1 MKLSWKLF
9 FITTPLFVLFLT
21 LFGVWMIQD
30 NFQNSLDREIQR
42 CMVEN
47 QMFQNSYELTRHSL
61 SEDVLKQT
69 SEKKLVESFYQEQ
82 DDVTVCILNEVGFP
96 LYQEGN
102 FRLEHHILDSLDEEN
117 NVGYELIQREGA
129 VYLVVVCC
137 TDSERY
143 IETAK
148 NITAI
153 YKSRTEMYSRY
164 QTGVLFVAALV
175 GLVTL
180 LALFFV
186 MRNMRKL
193 SLATRKFADGQYN
206 IRVKIKSSDEVG
218 ILANDFNWMA
228 DCMNRQMNR
237 LQNEVER
244 QEAFTS
250 AFAHELKTP
259 LTSIIGY
266 ADTIRQMNLDPEE
279 TAMCADYIYRQGKRL
294 QTLSYKLLELTM
306 ARKPDLSFSRISVTE
321 LVQEIVRTSQEVM
334 KEKHLNL
341 VVSVQE
347 EMVWCDR
354 ELLASLL
361 LNLLDN
367 SRKASEPGQDVYL
380 KGETMPDG
388 YRFMVEDEG
397 KGIPPEEMERVTE
410 AFYMVDKSRA
420 RKEGGAGLG
429 LTLCAKIIQLHRGR
443 WNMENKESGGLRV
456 IVEIPSEKRYRS
468 AEKEDV

>member
-1 MKLSWKLF
+1 M
-9 FITTPLFVLFLT
+9 
-21 LFGVWMIQD
+21 
-30 NFQNSLDREIQR
+30 
-42 CMVEN
+42 
-47 QMFQNSYELTRHSL
+47 
-61 SEDVLKQT
+61 
-69 SEKKLVESFYQEQ
+69 
-82 DDVTVCILNEVGFP
+82 
-96 LYQEGN
+96 
-102 FRLEHHILDSLDEEN
+102 
-117 NVGYELIQREGA
+117 IQREGA

-153 YKSRTEMYSRY
+153 YKSRMEMYSRY

-206 IRVKIKSSDEVG
+206 TRVKIKSSDEVG
-218 ILANDFNWMA
+218 TLANDFNWMA
-228 DCMNRQMNR
+228 DCMNHQMNR

-321 LVQEIVRTSQEVM
+321 LVREIVHTSQEIL

-367 SRKASEPGQDVYL
+367 SRKASEPGQDICL
-380 KGETMPDG
+380 KGETMQDG
-388 YRFMVEDEG
+388 YRFLVEDEG
-397 KGIPPEEMERVTE
+397 KGIPPEEMARVTE

-429 LTLCAKIIQLHRGR
+429 LTLCAKIVQLHRGR

-456 IVEIPSEKRYRS
+456 IVEMPSEKRYHS

>member
-30 NFQNSLDREIQR
+30 SFQNSLDREIQR

-102 FRLEHHILDSLDEEN
+102 FRLEHHILDILDEEN

-153 YKSRTEMYSRY
+153 YKSRMEMYSRY

-206 IRVKIKSSDEVG
+206 TRVKIKSSDEVG
-218 ILANDFNWMA
+218 TLANDFNWMA
-228 DCMNRQMNR
+228 DCMNHQMNR

-321 LVQEIVRTSQEVM
+321 LVREIVHTSQEIL

-367 SRKASEPGQDVYL
+367 SRKASEPGQDICL
-380 KGETMPDG
+380 KGETMQDG
-388 YRFMVEDEG
+388 YRFLVEDEG
-397 KGIPPEEMERVTE
+397 KGIPPEEMARVTE

-429 LTLCAKIIQLHRGR
+429 LTLCAKIVQLHRGR

-456 IVEIPSEKRYRS
+456 IVEMPSEKRYHS